1 MAITRSKS
9 MHQVRNF
16 ACGSFLDDAGTP
28 EAMVIVCGFLPRYV
42 RVVNETD
49 RTQTEWFEGMAD
61 TNTLKQAQNGD
72 GSLATDTAILVAHP
86 GFTFLKA
93 LTIQNKQYRWIAIG

>member
-1 MAITRSKS
+1 MTITRSQS
-9 MHQVRNF
+9 EHQVRNF
-16 ACGSFLDDAGTP
+16 ATGSFLDDTGTP
-28 EAMVIVCGFLPRYV
+28 EAMVIVCGFLPRYI

-49 RTQTEWFEGMAD
+49 RTQTEWFKGMAA
-61 TNTLKQAQNGD
+61 TNTLKIGAD
-72 GSLATDTAILVAHP
+72 GTATLATDSAIIALAP